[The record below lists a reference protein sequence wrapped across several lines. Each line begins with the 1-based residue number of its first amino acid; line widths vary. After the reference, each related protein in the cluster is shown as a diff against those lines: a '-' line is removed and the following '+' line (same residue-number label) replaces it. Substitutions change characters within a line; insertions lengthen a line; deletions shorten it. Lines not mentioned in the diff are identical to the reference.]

1 MIAVVFAILNADIT
15 TVNVALVTL
24 GKDLHADLA
33 GLQWGLNSYML
44 AFAALLSPPAVS
56 LMSLDVAVACWPAQS
71 CLPSPRCFAE
81 CAHPFD
87 PRPRPGP
94 PGCGWSTDGPRGYGD
109 YLQRLSGEQRAL
121 ALGTLVGVSGVAQS
135 MGPLLGGF
143 LTAEVSWRWVFLMNL
158 PLIVVIMIVA
168 LRSIQESRAE
178 NASHRIDIAGVLTLA
193 AALTSLLLGLDAAE
207 GPGKGQVAA
216 FGLIALSLVLF
227 VIFTIVE
234 RGTDNAILDGKL
246 LRQPA
251 FLCSCVASFLL
262 GFVFFLFLSLPRST
276 CRNDLATTP
285 CAPGRSRAAQSRPRP
300 HRRHFR
306 TPDEPVFIAGHA
318 HRELHFSG
326 PGWPFLSWPA
336 SSGYLGMVIPF
347 LLVAAGV
354 GPGFTL
360 LNTAGLAAIS
370 AERSGQ
376 ATGMIY
382 MFRFAGGAIGVAA
395 ASALHGAL
403 FQRELVLRLSATPLS
418 LAQQKI
424 LEQPGAAE
432 RIGQLDTGLVASQLE
447 QVRQAFHQSFEAAFT
462 GTLRLNIIL
471 PIAIAILVIM
481 LMEKKEE
488 VRARRAGI
496 LAGNVGMFQPEQIS
510 REAATADLS
519 RTCPRFQPCY
529 FACQASPPV
538 RGVARLPDRSEHTP
552 LELRERGPA
561 ESSLASD
568 LQ

>member
-1 MIAVVFAILNADIT
+1 MIALVFAILNADIT

-44 AFAALLSPPAVS
+44 AFAALIVAAGRVA
-56 LMSLDVAVACWPAQS
+56 DVFGRRRCLLAGAILFAVASLLCGIAPTLSVLVLGRVLQGAAGALMVPAGMAIIS
-71 CLPSPRCFAE
+71 NA
-81 CAHPFD
+81 
-87 PRPRPGP
+87 
-94 PGCGWSTDGPRGYGD
+94 Y
-109 YLQRLSGEQRAL
+109 SGEQRAL

-158 PLIVVIMIVA
+158 PLIAVIMIVT

-207 GPGKGQVAA
+207 GPGKGQVVA

-227 VIFTIVE
+227 GIFTIVE
-234 RGTDNAILDGKL
+234 RRTDNAILDGKL
-246 LRQPA
+246 LRLPA

-262 GFVFFLFLSLPRST
+262 GFVFFLFLFITAVYLQERLGYNALRAGIALAPLSLVLALTGVISGRLTSRFSLPAMLIVS
-276 CRNDLATTP
+276 CIFLALGL
-285 CAPGRSRAAQSRPRP
+285 A
-300 HRRHFR
+300 
-306 TPDEPVFIAGHA
+306 
-318 HRELHFSG
+318 L
-326 PGWPFLSWPA
+326 LSWVPA
-336 SSGYLGMVIPF
+336 SSGYPGMVLPF

-403 FQRELVLRLSATPLS
+403 FQRQLVVRLSATPLS
-418 LAQQKI
+418 FAQQKI

-432 RIGQLDTGLVASQLE
+432 RIGKIDTGLVASQLE

-481 LMEKKEE
+481 LMGKKEE
-488 VRARRAGI
+488 SK
-496 LAGNVGMFQPEQIS
+496 NTPS
-510 REAATADLS
+510 RETG
-519 RTCPRFQPCY
+519 R
-529 FACQASPPV
+529 
-538 RGVARLPDRSEHTP
+538 
-552 LELRERGPA
+552 
-561 ESSLASD
+561 
-568 LQ
+568 